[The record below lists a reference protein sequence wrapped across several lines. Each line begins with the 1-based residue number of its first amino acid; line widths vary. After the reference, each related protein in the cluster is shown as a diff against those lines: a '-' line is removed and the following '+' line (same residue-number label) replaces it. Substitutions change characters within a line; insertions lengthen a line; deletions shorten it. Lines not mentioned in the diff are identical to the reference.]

1 MPRAA
6 HGRQRSVTTINVPY
20 THLFAGLRLL
30 LPHECEALNFAF
42 VDGSH
47 TAAELLAS
55 GRREVLRTEP
65 YTTAAGTAI
74 AEKLWTIRDRQVSET
89 DETVTLGPPLPDSG

>member
-1 MPRAA
+1 M
-6 HGRQRSVTTINVPY
+6 TTINVPY
-20 THLFAGLRLL
+20 TQLFAGLRLL
-30 LPHECEALNFAF
+30 VPPECEALSFAF

-55 GRREVLRTEP
+55 GEQEVLRTEP

-74 AEKLWTIRDRQVSET
+74 AGKRWTIRDRQASET
-89 DETVTLGPPLPDSG
+89 DETLTLGPPLPDSS